1 MLSDVIDKVAQLG
14 DEDYWILYVR
24 SSATDVLQTLN
35 RIEMLDKANID
46 LEDAN
51 REKLVE
57 NLADLIIGMDA
68 LSVSCGLD
76 DSIAKEIDNRLKS
89 FERYKR

>member
-35 RIEMLDKANID
+35 RIEMIDKANID

-76 DSIAKEIDNRLKS
+76 DSIAKKIDNRLKS

>member
-1 MLSDVIDKVAQLG
+1 MLGDAIDKVAQLG

-24 SSATDVLQTLN
+24 SSATDVLKALN
-35 RIEMLDKANID
+35 RIEMLEKANID
-46 LEDAN
+46 LENSD

-57 NLADLIIGMDA
+57 NFADLIISIDA

-89 FERYKR
+89 FER

>member
-1 MLSDVIDKVAQLG
+1 MLGDAIDKVAQLG

-24 SSATDVLQTLN
+24 SSATDVLKALN
-35 RIEMLDKANID
+35 RIEMLEEANID
-46 LEDAN
+46 LENSD

-57 NLADLIIGMDA
+57 NFADLIISIDA

-89 FERYKR
+89 FER

>member
-14 DEDYWILYVR
+14 DKDYWILYVR

-46 LEDAN
+46 LEDAD

-57 NLADLIIGMDA
+57 NLADLIISVDA

-76 DSIAKEIDNRLKS
+76 DPIAKEIENRLKS
-89 FERYKR
+89 FERCKR